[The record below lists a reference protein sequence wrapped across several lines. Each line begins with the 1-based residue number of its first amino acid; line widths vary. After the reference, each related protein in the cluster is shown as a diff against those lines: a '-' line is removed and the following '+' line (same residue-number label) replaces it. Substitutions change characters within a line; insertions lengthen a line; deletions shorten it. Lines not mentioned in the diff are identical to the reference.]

1 MVLCMMRDQSGY
13 STLYGESQSGY
24 CTLYGDSQ
32 SGYCTRMMRAQAGYG
47 GTLYDEN
54 AVLL

>member
-1 MVLCMMRDQSGY
+1 MVLFMMRDP
-13 STLYGESQSGY
+13 
-24 CTLYGDSQ
+24 

-54 AVLL
+54 AVLLLYSV